1 MALAMPPQYQYQV
14 YFSFLAYFSVLS
26 AAADGSKWAWV
37 WSE

>member
-26 AAADGSKWAWV
+26 AAN
-37 WSE
+37 ECE